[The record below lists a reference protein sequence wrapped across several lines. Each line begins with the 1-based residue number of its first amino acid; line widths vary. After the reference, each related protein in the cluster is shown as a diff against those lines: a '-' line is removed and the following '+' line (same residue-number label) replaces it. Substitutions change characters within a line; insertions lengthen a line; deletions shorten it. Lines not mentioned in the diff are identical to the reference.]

1 MATPPLPPGFVLESD
16 VPPLPAGFVL
26 EAPDFSGA
34 TGGVTGSTYD
44 QPKPRRTLPEIA
56 TRAAGLTGRSMAQGV
71 GGLVDFAAEGAR
83 MNPLLLPGRAALA
96 LMGQPDLPQLNARGA
111 IEQRLTQV
119 GVPQPETAPERVI
132 SGVGEALTGAGLT
145 AGLGG
150 LPRAGL
156 QLASAGTGATA
167 GELTREAG
175 GSPRLQTLAGL
186 AGGLIPGLGMG
197 RGARM
202 PSGAPEQ
209 AIVQKAAARG
219 IPLRPAGVTG
229 GKTTQAL
236 RSVPGAGAKGRYE
249 SDVGQFNRALSET
262 IGSDQPVM
270 TRQANAAKAVQD
282 TQTLN
287 TIMARNAMA
296 VDAPFV
302 TALNDVLASAKGS
315 KVAERAIQAQ
325 IDDLMASSQVVNGKT
340 VIPGTAYQRLD
351 SQLGR
356 IGKIKNSAQPFVQD
370 LRAALRTQMDNSISP
385 EDAQTWATWRQQYG
399 DRKAIQKLIAES
411 GDRPI
416 DPRKLMQA
424 VMGKDFNSQGRMAT
438 GRRGELG
445 ELADIGQLIEP
456 PTPTSVPV
464 GVAGTAAL
472 GGGALANAPATAGLY
487 GLLNLA
493 GRAADRAY
501 LPQGNRLQ
509 TLGQGIPGIVP
520 ALAPFRFDQQPY
532 PEER

>member
-1 MATPPLPPGFVLESD
+1 MPKPWEKYQSAAPAAAGPWAKYADFGNVQSD
-16 VPPLPAGFVL
+16 V
-26 EAPDFSGA
+26 
-34 TGGVTGSTYD
+34 TSTYD
-44 QPKPRRTLPEIA
+44 QTKPPRTLPEIA
-56 TRAAGLTGRSMAQGV
+56 TRAAGLTGRSMAQGI
-71 GGLVDFAAEGAR
+71 GGLADFAAEGAR
-83 MNPLLLPGRAALA
+83 LNPFLLPGRAAMA

-111 IEQRLTQV
+111 IEQGLTQA

-175 GSPRLQTLAGL
+175 GSPRLQTLAAL
-186 AGGLIPGLGMG
+186 GGSLIPGLGMG

-202 PSGAPEQ
+202 PAGTPEQ
-209 AIVQKAAARG
+209 AIVQQAAARG

-229 GKTTQAL
+229 GKTTQAI
-236 RSVPGAGAKGRYE
+236 RSIPGAGAKGRYE
-249 SDVGQFNRALSET
+249 ADVKAANRALAET
-262 IGSDQPVM
+262 IGVDAPVV
-270 TRQANAAKAVQD
+270 TRGVNAAKAVQD

-287 TIMARNAMA
+287 ALMARNTMA

-340 VIPGTAYQRLD
+340 VIPGQAYQRLD

-370 LRAALRTQMDNSISP
+370 LRAALRQQMDSSISP
-385 EDAQTWATWRQQYG
+385 EDAQAWATWRQQYG
-399 DRKAIQKLIAES
+399 DRKAIQKLIAEA

-416 DPRKLMQA
+416 DPRELMSA

-438 GRRGELG
+438 GRRGALG
-445 ELADIGQLIEP
+445 ELADIGQLIQP

-472 GGGALANAPATAGLY
+472 GTGALANAPATAGLY
-487 GLLNLA
+487 GLLNLL
-493 GRAADRAY
+493 GRGADRAY

-509 TLGQGIPGIVP
+509 TLGQALPGAAP
-520 ALAPFRFDQQPY
+520 AVFRFDQPPS
-532 PEER
+532 PESP